1 MRPGERVGQFTVLAE
16 LASGGMGRVYLA
28 RSPAGRTVA
37 LKTLLADGADDRR
50 RFVREVEC
58 ARRVRGVYTASVV
71 DADPEARV
79 PWMAQEYV
87 PAPSLKDLVEE
98 CGTLGADALHWVGAG
113 MAEAVASLHAAGLVH
128 RDVKPSNVLLPVE
141 GPRLIDFGI
150 SQAHDLTRTQSAL
163 GTVAYAS
170 PEQARGEPTTEASDM
185 FSLGAPLF
193 YLAVGWPPYR
203 DIEHISAMELLVRAA
218 TGDIDTSGLPAEL
231 DPLVLPCLDPDPRS
245 RPTPAEVIAHCA
257 DHLGGSPA
265 ARGGGGLLGARWTDA
280 VERHR
285 AERTDALRHAIRRVD
300 ASAELPAT
308 PERAGP
314 DEPTR
319 PVGSPPATARL
330 AAPTDPGAA
339 PGGSRRWWFVAASAG
354 AALLVAG
361 VLVWQP
367 WGGGG
372 GTGAAGAPDAPVR
385 FLEVES
391 EQPGACPAPG
401 GAADPLAPSR
411 PAVPT
416 GRGFT
421 SDDRDECVVVST
433 APGLTVN
440 RFVRVTAFEDG
451 AQEGWAVRVEFQDA
465 DAEKFAELT
474 GTVTDRPPPT
484 NALAIVQGENRLL
497 AKVAVIGR
505 ITGGD
510 AVIATRLGRNE
521 AASSPTSW
529 GRSRERISH
538 DHGRHRA
545 SGGHHEHPVR
555 DDGRHQEPAHGAVR
569 PRQLAALV
577 AARRCRRRWGNRP
590 GKASRGPVL
599 PCGHP
604 GPTRIPAL
612 FTNRRKGTGP

>member
-1 MRPGERVGQFTVLAE
+1 MGWAGVGAVRPGERVGQFTVLAE

-71 DADPEARV
+71 DADPEAQV

-98 CGTLGADALHWVGAG
+98 CGTLGVDALHWVGAG

-185 FSLGAPLF
+185 FSVGATLF
-193 YLAVGWPPYR
+193 YLAVGRPPYR

-218 TGDIDTSGLPAEL
+218 TGDIDTTGLPAEL

-308 PERAGP
+308 PDRAGP

-330 AAPTDPGAA
+330 ATPTDHGAA
-339 PGGSRRWWFVAASAG
+339 PGGSRRWWSVAASAG

-361 VLVWQP
+361 VLIWQP

-391 EQPGACPAPG
+391 EQPGVCPAPG
-401 GAADPLAPSR
+401 EAADPLAPSQ

-421 SDDRDECVVVST
+421 SDDREECVVVST

-440 RFVRVTAFEDG
+440 RFERVTVFEDE
-451 AQEGWAVRVEFQDA
+451 AQEGWAVRVVFQDA

-505 ITGGD
+505 LTGGD

-521 AASSPTSW
+521 A
-529 GRSRERISH
+529 RSL
-538 DHGRHRA
+538 A
-545 SGGHHEHPVR
+545 NVL
-555 DDGRHQEPAHGAVR
+555 GAE
-569 PRQLAALV
+569 
-577 AARRCRRRWGNRP
+577 
-590 GKASRGPVL
+590 
-599 PCGHP
+599 
-604 GPTRIPAL
+604 
-612 FTNRRKGTGP
+612 

>member
-1 MRPGERVGQFTVLAE
+1 MRPGEQVGQFTVLAE

-50 RFVREVEC
+50 RIVREVEC

-71 DADPEARV
+71 DADPEAQV
-79 PWMAQEYV
+79 PWMAQEHV

-98 CGTLGADALHWVGAG
+98 CGTLGVDALHWVGAG

-185 FSLGAPLF
+185 FSVGATLF
-193 YLAVGWPPYR
+193 YLAVGRPPYR
-203 DIEHISAMELLVRAA
+203 DIEHISAMELPVRAA
-218 TGDIDTSGLPAEL
+218 TGDIDTTGLPAEL

-265 ARGGGGLLGARWTDA
+265 ARGGGGLLDARWTDA

-308 PERAGP
+308 PDRAGP

-330 AAPTDPGAA
+330 AAPTDHGAA
-339 PGGSRRWWFVAASAG
+339 PGGSRRWWSVAASAG

-361 VLVWQP
+361 VLIWQP

-372 GTGAAGAPDAPVR
+372 STGAAGAPDAPVR

-391 EQPGACPAPG
+391 EQPGVCPAPG
-401 GAADPLAPSR
+401 EAADPLAPSR

-421 SDDRDECVVVST
+421 SDDREECVVVST

-440 RFVRVTAFEDG
+440 RFERVTVVEDE
-451 AQEGWAVRVEFQDA
+451 AQEGWVVRVVFQDA

-497 AKVAVIGR
+497 AKVAVLDR
-505 ITGGD
+505 LTGGD
-510 AVIATRLGRNE
+510 AVIATRLGRDE
-521 AASSPTSW
+521 AHFLAN
-529 GRSRERISH
+529 
-538 DHGRHRA
+538 
-545 SGGHHEHPVR
+545 VL
-555 DDGRHQEPAHGAVR
+555 GAE
-569 PRQLAALV
+569 
-577 AARRCRRRWGNRP
+577 
-590 GKASRGPVL
+590 
-599 PCGHP
+599 
-604 GPTRIPAL
+604 
-612 FTNRRKGTGP
+612 

>member
-1 MRPGERVGQFTVLAE
+1 MGWAGVGAVRPGERVGQFTVLAE

-71 DADPEARV
+71 DADPEAQV

-98 CGTLGADALHWVGAG
+98 CGTLGVDALHWVGAG

-185 FSLGAPLF
+185 FSVGATLF
-193 YLAVGWPPYR
+193 YLAVGRPPYR

-218 TGDIDTSGLPAEL
+218 TGDIDTTGLPAEL

-265 ARGGGGLLGARWTDA
+265 ARGGGGLLDARWTDA

-308 PERAGP
+308 PDRAGP

-330 AAPTDPGAA
+330 AAPTDHGAA
-339 PGGSRRWWFVAASAG
+339 PGGSRRWWSVAASAA

-391 EQPGACPAPG
+391 EQPGVCPAPG
-401 GAADPLAPSR
+401 EAADPLAPSR

-421 SDDRDECVVVST
+421 SDDREECVVVST

-440 RFVRVTAFEDG
+440 RFERVTVFEDE
-451 AQEGWAVRVEFQDA
+451 AQEGWAVRVVFQDS

-505 ITGGD
+505 LTGGD

-521 AASSPTSW
+521 ARFLAN
-529 GRSRERISH
+529 
-538 DHGRHRA
+538 
-545 SGGHHEHPVR
+545 VL
-555 DDGRHQEPAHGAVR
+555 GAE
-569 PRQLAALV
+569 
-577 AARRCRRRWGNRP
+577 
-590 GKASRGPVL
+590 
-599 PCGHP
+599 
-604 GPTRIPAL
+604 
-612 FTNRRKGTGP
+612 

>member
-1 MRPGERVGQFTVLAE
+1 MGWAGVGAVRPGERVGQFTVLAE

-79 PWMAQEYV
+79 PWMAQVYV

-185 FSLGAPLF
+185 FSLGATLF
-193 YLAVGWPPYR
+193 YLAVGRPPYR

-330 AAPTDPGAA
+330 AAPADPGAA
-339 PGGSRRWWFVAASAG
+339 PGGSRRWWSVAASAG

-401 GAADPLAPSR
+401 EAADPLAPSR

-421 SDDRDECVVVST
+421 SDDREECVVVST

-440 RFVRVTAFEDG
+440 RFVRVTAFEDE

-521 AASSPTSW
+521 ARFLAN
-529 GRSRERISH
+529 
-538 DHGRHRA
+538 
-545 SGGHHEHPVR
+545 VL
-555 DDGRHQEPAHGAVR
+555 GAE
-569 PRQLAALV
+569 
-577 AARRCRRRWGNRP
+577 
-590 GKASRGPVL
+590 
-599 PCGHP
+599 
-604 GPTRIPAL
+604 
-612 FTNRRKGTGP
+612 

>member
-1 MRPGERVGQFTVLAE
+1 MGWAGVGAVRPGERVGQFTVLAE

-98 CGTLGADALHWVGAG
+98 CGTLGVDALHWVGAG

-185 FSLGAPLF
+185 FSLGATLF
-193 YLAVGWPPYR
+193 YLAVGRPPYR

-330 AAPTDPGAA
+330 AAPADPGAA
-339 PGGSRRWWFVAASAG
+339 PGGSRRRWSVAASAG

-401 GAADPLAPSR
+401 EAADPLAPSR

-421 SDDRDECVVVST
+421 SDDREECVVVST

-440 RFVRVTAFEDG
+440 RFVRVTAFEDE

-521 AASSPTSW
+521 ARFLA
-529 GRSRERISH
+529 
-538 DHGRHRA
+538 D
-545 SGGHHEHPVR
+545 VL
-555 DDGRHQEPAHGAVR
+555 GAE
-569 PRQLAALV
+569 
-577 AARRCRRRWGNRP
+577 
-590 GKASRGPVL
+590 
-599 PCGHP
+599 
-604 GPTRIPAL
+604 
-612 FTNRRKGTGP
+612 

>member
-1 MRPGERVGQFTVLAE
+1 MGWAGVGAVRPGERVGQFTVLAE

-98 CGTLGADALHWVGAG
+98 CGTLGVDALHWVGAG

-185 FSLGAPLF
+185 FSVGATLF
-193 YLAVGWPPYR
+193 YLAVGRPPYR

-218 TGDIDTSGLPAEL
+218 TGDIDTTGLPAEL

-265 ARGGGGLLGARWTDA
+265 ARGGGGLLDARWTDA

-300 ASAELPAT
+300 ASAELPAA
-308 PERAGP
+308 PDRAGP

-330 AAPTDPGAA
+330 AAPTDHGAA
-339 PGGSRRWWFVAASAG
+339 PGGSRRWWSVAASAG

-391 EQPGACPAPG
+391 EQPGVCPAPG
-401 GAADPLAPSR
+401 EAADPLAPSR

-421 SDDRDECVVVST
+421 SDDREECVVVST

-440 RFVRVTAFEDG
+440 RFERVTVFEDE
-451 AQEGWAVRVEFQDA
+451 AQEGWAVRVVFQDA

-505 ITGGD
+505 LTGGD

-521 AASSPTSW
+521 ARFLAN
-529 GRSRERISH
+529 
-538 DHGRHRA
+538 
-545 SGGHHEHPVR
+545 VL
-555 DDGRHQEPAHGAVR
+555 GAE
-569 PRQLAALV
+569 
-577 AARRCRRRWGNRP
+577 
-590 GKASRGPVL
+590 
-599 PCGHP
+599 
-604 GPTRIPAL
+604 
-612 FTNRRKGTGP
+612 

>member
-1 MRPGERVGQFTVLAE
+1 MRAVEPGERVGRFTVLAE

-37 LKTLLADGADDRR
+37 LKTLLTDGADDRR

-71 DADPEARV
+71 DADPEAPV

-98 CGTLGADALHWVGAG
+98 CGTLGVDALHWVGAG

-170 PEQARGEPTTEASDM
+170 PEQARGEPTGEASDM
-185 FSLGAPLF
+185 FSVGATLF
-193 YLAVGWPPYR
+193 YLAVGRPPYR

-218 TGDIDTSGLPAEL
+218 TGDVDTSGLPAAL

-245 RPTPAEVIAHCA
+245 RPTPAEVIAYCA
-257 DHLGGSPA
+257 DHLGASPA
-265 ARGGGGLLGARWTDA
+265 ARGGGALLDARWTDA
-280 VERHR
+280 IERHR
-285 AERTDALRHAIRRVD
+285 AERTEALRHAIRRVD
-300 ASAELPAT
+300 ASAELPAA
-308 PERAGP
+308 PESAGE

-330 AAPTDPGAA
+330 PGPPESRAAS
-339 PGGSRRWWFVAASAG
+339 GGPRRWALAASAV

-361 VLVWQP
+361 ALIWQP
-367 WGGGG
+367 WSRADA
-372 GTGAAGAPDAPVR
+372 TAGAPDTPVR
-385 FLEVES
+385 FLEVER

-401 GAADPLAPSR
+401 ETDDPLTSPR
-411 PAVPT
+411 PVPT

-421 SDDRDECVVVST
+421 SDDRELCVVVST
-433 APGLTVN
+433 ATGLTVD
-440 RFVRVTAFEDG
+440 RFKQVTAFEDE
-451 AQEGWAVRVEFQDA
+451 ALAGWSVRVVFQDA
-465 DAEKFAELT
+465 DAAKFAELT
-474 GTVTDRPPPT
+474 GTVSGRTPPANT
-484 NALAIVQGENRLL
+484 LAVVQGENRLL
-497 AKVAVIGR
+497 AKVAVLDRLAAGN
-505 ITGGD
+505 

-521 AASSPTSW
+521 A
-529 GRSRERISH
+529 RFL
-538 DHGRHRA
+538 
-545 SGGHHEHPVR
+545 
-555 DDGRHQEPAHGAVR
+555 AHVLGAR
-569 PRQLAALV
+569 
-577 AARRCRRRWGNRP
+577 
-590 GKASRGPVL
+590 
-599 PCGHP
+599 
-604 GPTRIPAL
+604 
-612 FTNRRKGTGP
+612 